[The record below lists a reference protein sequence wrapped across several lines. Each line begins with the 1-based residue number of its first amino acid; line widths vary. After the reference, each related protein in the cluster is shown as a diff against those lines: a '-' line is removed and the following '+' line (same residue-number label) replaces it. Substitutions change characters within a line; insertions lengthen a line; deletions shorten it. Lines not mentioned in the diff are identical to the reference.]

1 MKKIILSLTIALV
14 SVVGAN
20 AQDYNTGIG
29 LRGGLYN
36 GLTVKHFLSSN
47 KAVEGLFT
55 SRWGGFMVTG
65 LLEFHNPIKEV
76 NRLHWYYGVGAHIGF
91 WNSYNNHPVFPNR
104 TETYMLIGVDFIL
117 GMEYNFEELPFN
129 ISLDWKPAYSF
140 VGYSRFWG
148 DGGAL
153 SIRYIF

>member
-47 KAVEGLFT
+47 KAVEGMFA

-65 LLEFHNPIKEV
+65 LLEFHNPIKELD
-76 NRLHWYYGVGAHIGF
+76 RLHWYYGVGGHIGF
-91 WNSYNNHPVFPNR
+91 WNGYAAHPVFNKEPSY
-104 TETYMLIGVDFIL
+104 TTIGIDFIIGL
-117 GMEYNFEELPFN
+117 EYNFADYPFN
-129 ISLDWKPAYSF
+129 ISLDYKPAYDF
-140 VGYSRFWG
+140 IGVRHFWG

-153 SIRYIF
+153 SVRYIF